1 MSIHSVALLLAV
13 ILITSIAAFPTIV
26 NAQQQQQQQ
35 VESANGELRT
45 TLNDDSFT
53 TGDTITVSGSVEEQQ
68 PGSYV
73 AIEVIDPQSKIVE
86 NGFPPVTADKTFNY
100 SFIAGEQQQFDPNE
114 PMITSGN
121 YTMVVRYF
129 PPPSDESV
137 MEQVE
142 FFFEYNAITDAAAE
156 TEPNPEQTTNDEGT
170 TVGGTSRADD
180 YDGMAQAD
188 GA

>member
-1 MSIHSVALLLAV
+1 MSIHSIALLLAV
-13 ILITSIAAFPTIV
+13 ILITGIAAFPTA

-35 VESANGELRT
+35 VESANGGLIA

-53 TGDTITVSGSVEEQQ
+53 TGDTITVSGSVEERQ

-86 NGFPPVTADKTFNY
+86 NGFPPVTADNTFNY
-100 SFIAGEQQQFDPNE
+100 SFIAGEQQQFDINE

-121 YTMVVRYF
+121 YTVVVRYF

-142 FFFEYNAITDAAAE
+142 YVFE
-156 TEPNPEQTTNDEGT
+156 
-170 TVGGTSRADD
+170 
-180 YDGMAQAD
+180 
-188 GA
+188 

>member
-1 MSIHSVALLLAV
+1 MSIHSIALLLAA
-13 ILITSIAAFPTIV
+13 ILITSIAAFPTTA
-26 NAQQQQQQQ
+26 NAQQQQ
-35 VESANGELRT
+35 VESANGGLIA

-53 TGDTITVSGSVEEQQ
+53 TGDTITVIGSVEEQQ

-86 NGFPPVTADKTFNY
+86 NGFPPVTADNTFNY
-100 SFIAGEQQQFDPNE
+100 SFIAGEQQQFDPDE

-137 MEQVE
+137 MKQVE

-156 TEPNPEQTTNDEGT
+156 TDPNPEQTTNDDGT

-180 YDGMAQAD
+180 YDGRAQAD
-188 GA
+188 DA